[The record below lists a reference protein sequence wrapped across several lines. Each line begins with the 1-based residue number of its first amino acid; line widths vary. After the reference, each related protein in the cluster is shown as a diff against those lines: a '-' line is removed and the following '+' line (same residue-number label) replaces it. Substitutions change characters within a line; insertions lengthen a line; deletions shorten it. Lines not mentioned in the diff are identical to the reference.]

1 MEADKS
7 KTYRVG
13 QQARDPK
20 ESQLVIQIK
29 GYLLQNSLWLRE
41 N

>member
-7 KTYRVG
+7 KSYRVG
-13 QQARDPK
+13 QQARDSK